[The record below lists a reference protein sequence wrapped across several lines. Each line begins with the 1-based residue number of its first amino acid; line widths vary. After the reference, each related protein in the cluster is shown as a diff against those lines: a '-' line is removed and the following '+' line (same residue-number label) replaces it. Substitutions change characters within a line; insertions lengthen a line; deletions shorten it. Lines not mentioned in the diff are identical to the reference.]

1 VFDSSTLAARIN
13 ANTRSSDSG
22 AWNEV
27 VVALALPFPRE
38 KVIVAAVPGI
48 GIAAAYSRASQ
59 IDRALA
65 CFLIEEFA
73 DVLKDVILLMPENAA
88 RRRILG
94 IAQLG
99 LFV

>member
-1 VFDSSTLAARIN
+1 M
-13 ANTRSSDSG
+13 RSSDSG

-48 GIAAAYSRASQ
+48 RIATAYGRARQ

-65 CFLIEEFA
+65 CLLIEEFA
-73 DVLKDVILLMPENAA
+73 DVLKDVIFLMAEHAA
-88 RRRILG
+88 GRRILG

>member
-1 VFDSSTLAARIN
+1 MCGSSTLAARDQRE
-13 ANTRSSDSG
+13 TRSPDSG

-27 VVALALPFPRE
+27 VVALAVTFPRE

-48 GIAAAYSRASQ
+48 GIAAAYGRARE

-65 CFLIEEFA
+65 CFLIEVFA
-73 DVLKDVILLMPENAA
+73 DVLKDVIFLMPENAA
-88 RRRILG
+88 RRRVLG